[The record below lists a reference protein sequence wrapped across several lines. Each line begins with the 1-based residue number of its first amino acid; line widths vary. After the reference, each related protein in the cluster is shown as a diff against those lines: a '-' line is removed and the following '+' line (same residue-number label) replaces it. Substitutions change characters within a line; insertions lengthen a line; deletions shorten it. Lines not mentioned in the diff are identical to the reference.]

1 MNGAIMQTRWFGAAI
16 GGATIGLLA
25 AGVVLVADR
34 HQSTDTATAAPV
46 TVAGGTPAVATRT
59 VTVSGE
65 GSVTVKPDTASIN
78 LGVQATASTATA
90 ALDQANTAAAK
101 LIQALKSAAVA
112 DDDIVTNGV
121 SVYPMYNGSNRV
133 TSYQASNTVTVTVR
147 SIDHTGPVI
156 DAAAAAAGD
165 NITIGGVSF
174 SVADPEAVIGAARA
188 KAIVNAKTRAG
199 QFAEAAGAKVGE
211 VLQISEVSVSPVPVY
226 YAGAADTAAG
236 KAASTPVQ
244 TGTQDMSVS
253 VTVVFALA

>member
-1 MNGAIMQTRWFGAAI
+1 MQTRWFGAAI

-25 AGVVLVADR
+25 AGVVLLADR
-34 HQSTDTATAAPV
+34 HQSTGPATAAPI
-46 TVAGGTPAVATRT
+46 TAAGIGGSGATGVVSRT

-65 GSVTVKPDTASIN
+65 GTITVKPDIANIN
-78 LGVQATASTATA
+78 LGVQATAPTATA

-101 LIQALKSAAVA
+101 LIQALKSAGVA
-112 DDDIVTNGV
+112 NDDIVTNGV

-147 SIDHTGPVI
+147 SIEHTGPVI

-188 KAIVNAKTRAG
+188 KAITNAKTRAG
-199 QFAEAAGAKVGE
+199 QFADAAGAKVGD
-211 VLQISEVSVSPVPVY
+211 VMQISEVSVSPVPVY
-226 YAGAADTAAG
+226 YSGVADSVGG
-236 KAASTPVQ
+236 KAAPTPVQ

>member
-1 MNGAIMQTRWFGAAI
+1 MQTRWFAAAI

-34 HQSTDTATAAPV
+34 HQSTDIATAAPITAV
-46 TVAGGTPAVATRT
+46 GNGTPGVVSRT

-65 GSVTVKPDTASIN
+65 GTITVKPDIATIN
-78 LGVQATASTATA
+78 LGVQATSATATA

-101 LIQALKSAAVA
+101 LIQALKSAGVA
-112 DDDIVTNGV
+112 NDDIVTNGV

-188 KAIVNAKTRAG
+188 KAITNAKTRAG
-199 QFAEAAGAKVGE
+199 QFADAAGAKVGD

-226 YAGAADTAAG
+226 YAGAADSVAGG
-236 KAASTPVQ
+236 KAAPTPVQ

-253 VTVVFALA
+253 VTVVFELA